1 MAKTRCLAPTEQ
13 WRRCPAQ
20 IGVDDV
26 PRTDK
31 AVVCPAP
38 ILVDPTVGDVTVEV
52 PSTDNGADE
61 VPRTDTGVEVS
72 CTKRT
77 VDDVTMTSPEEL
89 VSHQHQRSS
98 SCYVIDHKFFVT
110 LVGFEFV
117 STDCATKPLGHYTG

>member
-1 MAKTRCLAPTEQ
+1 M
-13 WRRCPAQ
+13 
-20 IGVDDV
+20 

-38 ILVDPTVGDVTVEV
+38 ILVDPTVDDVTVEV

-72 CTKRT
+72 YTNLVKRT
-77 VDDVTMTSPEEL
+77 VDDVTMAAEIPSTDNGVEDPEEL

-110 LVGFEFV
+110 VVGFEFV